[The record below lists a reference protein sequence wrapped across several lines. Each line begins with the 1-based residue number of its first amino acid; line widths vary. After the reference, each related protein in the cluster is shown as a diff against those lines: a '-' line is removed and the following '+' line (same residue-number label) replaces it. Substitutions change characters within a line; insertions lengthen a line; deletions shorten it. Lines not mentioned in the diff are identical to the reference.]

1 MAEQAKLQVQK
12 RTVLGKA
19 VKQLRRQGVI
29 PANLTGRHS
38 EPVAIQVDRTALERF
53 MKDHGRTTLINMA
66 IPGTAEQ
73 TAMIA
78 HVQREPVSGKIQ
90 HVDFMQIEMNQ
101 PMKVRVPIHVEGESP
116 AVKSGDGILLHLR
129 NDIEVEALPSDLP
142 ESLTIDVSGLEKV
155 DDAVYMRDIN
165 LPPRAPPSRK
175 RLKRLRPRQRRKPPK
190 EAHRPRRPRRNS
202 CFPTLP
208 NPMPH
213 RPSGGVSG
221 SSSHASTRTRG
232 WPAKPSPSCCLK
244 YLLRATST
252 QVNSALTQACTETI
266 CLHQSFM
273 SL

>member
-38 EPVAIQVDRTALERF
+38 EPTAIQVDRTALERF
-53 MKDHGRTTLINMA
+53 MKDNGRTTLIKMA

-129 NDIEVEALPSDLP
+129 NDIEVEALPADLP

-155 DDAVYMRDIN
+155 DDAVYLRDLK
-165 LPPRAPPSRK
+165 LPPRVQHVHMSPDEPLIKVVVTRAAIEEAAAEAAPAAEAEAAEAGTQGTPAE
-175 RLKRLRPRQRRKPPK
+175 K
-190 EAHRPRRPRRNS
+190 E
-202 CFPTLP
+202 
-208 NPMPH
+208 
-213 RPSGGVSG
+213 
-221 SSSHASTRTRG
+221 
-232 WPAKPSPSCCLK
+232 
-244 YLLRATST
+244 
-252 QVNSALTQACTETI
+252 
-266 CLHQSFM
+266 
-273 SL
+273 